1 MQGCLLVKKVLSL
14 AAPIMLSYIPLGLAA
29 GILANKCGISPA
41 LAFFMSVTL
50 ITGGSQFMISNLW
63 LTGLPALSIVASVGA
78 LSLRFALYSASLA
91 PYLQKASKRM
101 SLALSYTLIEE
112 AYGVTLAKFSE
123 GQKSWTYQ
131 HALALNIVTILTWAV
146 ANAAGSAIGAVIDI
160 PTALASFVM
169 TSLFIC
175 LLRTQLT
182 SRNNIIAAIS
192 AIASVIALKLAGL
205 ASVAVPIAAVIGV
218 VCAFVTSGTQTKNQA
233 KKDVEKNTREEQA
246 A

>member
-1 MQGCLLVKKVLSL
+1 MKKVLSV

-29 GILANKCGISPA
+29 GILANKCGIGPA

-50 ITGGSQFMISNLW
+50 ITGGGQFMISNLW
-63 LTGLPALSIVASVGA
+63 IMGLPPLSIVASVGA

-91 PYLQKASKRM
+91 PYLQKTSKRM

-123 GQKSWTYQ
+123 GQTSWTYN
-131 HALALNIVTILTWAV
+131 HALALNVVTILTWAV
-146 ANAAGSAIGAVIDI
+146 ANAAGSAIGNIVDI

-175 LLRTQLT
+175 LLWTQLG
-182 SRNNIIAAIS
+182 SRNNLVAAGS
-192 AIASVIALKLAGL
+192 AALCVVALKLAGL
-205 ASVAVPIAAVIGV
+205 SNVAVPIAAVVGV
-218 VCAFVTSGTQTKNQA
+218 ACAFVASGSSETNA
-233 KKDVEKNTREEQA
+233 EEGEA